1 MKNERF
7 ERYIYMGVTAIL
19 VLIAAVFVV
28 FLFLER
34 NAVFAF
40 LGKVRFVLAPV
51 IYGAVLAFL
60 MSPVYNWCYNTVVYV
75 HDDDKKKEDEEKKIA
90 PKKRF
95 KSESFGNFLG
105 KAVGTVISLAFL
117 IVVVVSLSS
126 MIIPQLYSSIVGIIN
141 MMPVYFQN
149 VYDWLT
155 EFFVNNPPVEQAIL
169 NIYEQ
174 SAQYFQS
181 WMETDLMSNLS
192 NFQNFQ
198 NIEKIVGGVSSGVMN
213 VITLTKN
220 MLIGLIVMV
229 YLLNIK
235 ESLSAQGK
243 KFIYSVLPLKAANIV
258 VAEFQF
264 IKKAFSGFI
273 IGKLIDSLMHLFK
286 LPYEL
291 LISVIIG
298 VTNVIPFFGPFIGAV
313 PCAILVFLISPKQ
326 CLYFIGLILVL
337 QQFDGNI
344 LGPKILGNSTGVSS
358 FGVLFSILLFGGL
371 CGFVG
376 MIIAVPLMAVII
388 HIYNQIQEYLLSK
401 KSLSIKEEDYVNL
414 KRIDEQ
420 NGEYKKHGDEQ

>member
-1 MKNERF
+1 MCIR
-7 ERYIYMGVTAIL
+7 
-19 VLIAAVFVV
+19 
-28 FLFLER
+28 
-34 NAVFAF
+34 
-40 LGKVRFVLAPV
+40 
-51 IYGAVLAFL
+51 
-60 MSPVYNWCYNTVVYV
+60 
-75 HDDDKKKEDEEKKIA
+75 D
-90 PKKRF
+90 RF

-220 MLIGLIVMV
+220 MLIGLIVMI

-273 IGKLIDSLMHLFK
+273 IGKLIDSLIIGILCFILMHLFK

-298 VTNVIPFFGPFIGAV
+298 VTNVIPFFGPFIGAA

>member
-1 MKNERF
+1 M
-7 ERYIYMGVTAIL
+7 
-19 VLIAAVFVV
+19 
-28 FLFLER
+28 
-34 NAVFAF
+34 
-40 LGKVRFVLAPV
+40 
-51 IYGAVLAFL
+51 
-60 MSPVYNWCYNTVVYV
+60 
-75 HDDDKKKEDEEKKIA
+75 
-90 PKKRF
+90 
-95 KSESFGNFLG
+95 
-105 KAVGTVISLAFL
+105 
-117 IVVVVSLSS
+117 
-126 MIIPQLYSSIVGIIN
+126 
-141 MMPVYFQN
+141 
-149 VYDWLT
+149 
-155 EFFVNNPPVEQAIL
+155 
-169 NIYEQ
+169 
-174 SAQYFQS
+174 
-181 WMETDLMSNLS
+181 
-192 NFQNFQ
+192 
-198 NIEKIVGGVSSGVMN
+198 
-213 VITLTKN
+213 ITLTKN
-220 MLIGLIVMV
+220 MLIGLIVMI

-273 IGKLIDSLMHLFK
+273 IGKLIDSLIIGILCFILMHLFK

-298 VTNVIPFFGPFIGAV
+298 VTNVIPFFGPFIGAA

>member
-174 SAQYFQS
+174 SAQYFQ
-181 WMETDLMSNLS
+181 
-192 NFQNFQ
+192 
-198 NIEKIVGGVSSGVMN
+198 
-213 VITLTKN
+213 
-220 MLIGLIVMV
+220 
-229 YLLNIK
+229 
-235 ESLSAQGK
+235 
-243 KFIYSVLPLKAANIV
+243 
-258 VAEFQF
+258 
-264 IKKAFSGFI
+264 
-273 IGKLIDSLMHLFK
+273 H
-286 LPYEL
+286 
-291 LISVIIG
+291 
-298 VTNVIPFFGPFIGAV
+298 
-313 PCAILVFLISPKQ
+313 
-326 CLYFIGLILVL
+326 
-337 QQFDGNI
+337 
-344 LGPKILGNSTGVSS
+344 
-358 FGVLFSILLFGGL
+358 
-371 CGFVG
+371 
-376 MIIAVPLMAVII
+376 
-388 HIYNQIQEYLLSK
+388 
-401 KSLSIKEEDYVNL
+401 
-414 KRIDEQ
+414 
-420 NGEYKKHGDEQ
+420 

>member
-60 MSPVYNWCYNTVVYV
+60 MSLVYNRCYNTVVYV

-220 MLIGLIVMV
+220 MLIGLIVMI

-258 VAEFQF
+258 VAEFQV
-264 IKKAFSGFI
+264 
-273 IGKLIDSLMHLFK
+273 
-286 LPYEL
+286 Y
-291 LISVIIG
+291 
-298 VTNVIPFFGPFIGAV
+298 
-313 PCAILVFLISPKQ
+313 
-326 CLYFIGLILVL
+326 
-337 QQFDGNI
+337 
-344 LGPKILGNSTGVSS
+344 
-358 FGVLFSILLFGGL
+358 
-371 CGFVG
+371 
-376 MIIAVPLMAVII
+376 
-388 HIYNQIQEYLLSK
+388 
-401 KSLSIKEEDYVNL
+401 
-414 KRIDEQ
+414 
-420 NGEYKKHGDEQ
+420 

>member
-1 MKNERF
+1 M
-7 ERYIYMGVTAIL
+7 
-19 VLIAAVFVV
+19 
-28 FLFLER
+28 
-34 NAVFAF
+34 
-40 LGKVRFVLAPV
+40 
-51 IYGAVLAFL
+51 
-60 MSPVYNWCYNTVVYV
+60 
-75 HDDDKKKEDEEKKIA
+75 
-90 PKKRF
+90 
-95 KSESFGNFLG
+95 
-105 KAVGTVISLAFL
+105 ISLAFL

-155 EFFVNNPPVEQAIL
+155 EFFGNNPPVEQAIL

-220 MLIGLIVMV
+220 MLIGLIVM
-229 YLLNIK
+229 
-235 ESLSAQGK
+235 
-243 KFIYSVLPLKAANIV
+243 PLKAANIV

-273 IGKLIDSLMHLFK
+273 IGKLIDSLIIGILCFILMHLFK

-298 VTNVIPFFGPFIGAV
+298 VTNVIPFFGPFIGAA

>member
-126 MIIPQLYSSIVGIIN
+126 IIN

-273 IGKLIDSLMHLFK
+273 IGKLIDSLIIGILCFILMHLFK

>member
-264 IKKAFSGFI
+264 IKSVRFLLLLIAFVS
-273 IGKLIDSLMHLFK
+273 M
-286 LPYEL
+286 PYEL

-298 VTNVIPFFGPFIGAV
+298 VTNVIPFFGPFIGAA